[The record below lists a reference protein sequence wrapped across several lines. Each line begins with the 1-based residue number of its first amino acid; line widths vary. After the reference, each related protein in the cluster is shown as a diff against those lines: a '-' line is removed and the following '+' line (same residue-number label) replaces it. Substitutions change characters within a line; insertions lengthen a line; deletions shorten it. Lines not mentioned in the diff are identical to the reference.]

1 MQTANSF
8 TSRVLAGAQTDRLRV
23 VCWLMRLRHVCRTI
37 LIACLPTC
45 AAVGHAQDS
54 SRTSHRRFDF
64 TLVDAPYNLT
74 EGLRG
79 PSMRQALD
87 LSIATYELGH
97 ASVERA
103 FGTHKRLAKTAIT
116 LLDLV
121 TTAEIALPLTSVWV
135 HEEFHRTIMGGRGVD
150 SFDDVYRLDPD
161 ATWIAVSHVKD
172 DDLVRLKRE
181 HPAEWVR
188 TQSAGIEGELV
199 LVRELERRRFF
210 GKSRAWHLPFYWLSK
225 ISTIGYVA
233 SGSWS
238 DADADVDASN
248 RSDGAN
254 VKRRDFTGHDFLGWV
269 YDLHRPDEPYAARG
283 VHPSGVG
290 IDRYV
295 KRSDLT
301 DDERRYLRRQGRLQL
316 LNLVDP
322 FLFGLS
328 SGVAVGGGDT
338 PLRINAGLAHLL
350 TSFGH
355 TVDANVLVR
364 RHDMNLA
371 VTLHGYAN
379 GERVF
384 PGIEAD
390 LVDLPVTLGARA
402 IELTPRVGLW
412 LQPEGQRFRT
422 SAADAGGLAA
432 LRVRSALSRRVG
444 AFAELE
450 AKTAGWVAGN
460 PYLDRNV
467 TLRVGLS
474 TN

>member
-1 MQTANSF
+1 
-8 TSRVLAGAQTDRLRV
+8 
-23 VCWLMRLRHVCRTI
+23 MRLPHSCR
-37 LIACLPTC
+37 IALLACIPALT
-45 AAVGHAQDS
+45 ATAHAQDS
-54 SRTSHRRFDF
+54 SLTRPASVRRLLPGGFDF
-64 TLVDAPYNLT
+64 TIVDAPYNFA

-87 LSIATYELGH
+87 LSIATYDVGH

-103 FGTHKRLAKTAIT
+103 FGKHRRLAKTAIT
-116 LLDLV
+116 LLDMA
-121 TTAEIALPLTSVWV
+121 TTLEVALPLTSVWV
-135 HEEFHRTIMGGRGVD
+135 HEEFHRTIMGRRGVN

-172 DDLVRLKRE
+172 DDIVRLKRD
-181 HPAEWVR
+181 HPAEWIR

-210 GKSRAWHLPFYWLSK
+210 GQSRAWHLPLYWLTK
-225 ISTIGYVA
+225 LGTMGYVA
-233 SGSWS
+233 SGDWS
-238 DADADVDASN
+238 DADTDVDESN

-254 VKRRDFTGHDFLGWV
+254 VERRDFTGHDFLGWV
-269 YDLHRPDEPYAARG
+269 YDLYRPNEPYAARG

-301 DDERRYLRRQGRLQL
+301 DEERRYLRRQGRLHL

-322 FLFGLS
+322 FLVGLYG
-328 SGVAVGGGDT
+328 GVAIGGGDSPT
-338 PLRINAGLAHLL
+338 RINAGLAHFL

-364 RHDMNLA
+364 RRDMNLA

-384 PGIEAD
+384 PGVEGE
-390 LVDLPVTLGARA
+390 LVDVPVTLGGHALQ
-402 IELTPRVGLW
+402 LTPRVGLW

-422 SAADAGGLAA
+422 SDADAGGLAA
-432 LRVRSALSRRVG
+432 LRVRTLLSRRLG

-450 AKTAGWVAGN
+450 AKTAGWVAGV

-467 TLRVGLS
+467 ALRLGLS
-474 TN
+474 TR